1 MDKNKALKNSLLF
14 LGCVGIVLIFRIIP
28 HPPNFTPVIA
38 LSLYLPIIFGLWSLP
53 FCILGFAI
61 TDYFVGFHSLLIW
74 TWGSLLLVGLISKFS
89 KKIINRLI
97 LVLLGSSVFF
107 VFSNFGDD
115 PNVVERIPTGIDGD
129 PGEVVFIYDS
139 FQNLGNVETAGLDI
153 DMGYALD
160 TSEGLVNLRFVMNY
174 VLKYE
179 EFRPAADGGQRLFK
193 SEGEFEQP
201 EFRWTASADWR
212 GENYTAALAVNYI
225 SEFDDDAEAGFGD
238 QTVDAMTTVDVTVS
252 YIGFDKL
259 TLTVGATNLFNE
271 EPPFSYADFMGFA
284 PTVHSGQGRFSYV
297 QASYQF

>member
-1 MDKNKALKNSLLF
+1 MKVS
-14 LGCVGIVLIFRIIP
+14 IRSTSRVLACPENHRCRRRVY
-28 HPPNFTPVIA
+28 HHTPP
-38 LSLYLPIIFGLWSLP
+38 
-53 FCILGFAI
+53 
-61 TDYFVGFHSLLIW
+61 
-74 TWGSLLLVGLISKFS
+74 
-89 KKIINRLI
+89 
-97 LVLLGSSVFF
+97 SS
-107 VFSNFGDD
+107 
-115 PNVVERIPTGIDGD
+115 
-129 PGEVVFIYDS
+129 
-139 FQNLGNVETAGLDI
+139 
-153 DMGYALD
+153 
-160 TSEGLVNLRFVMNY
+160 
-174 VLKYE
+174 
-179 EFRPAADGGQRLFK
+179 PAADGGQRLFK